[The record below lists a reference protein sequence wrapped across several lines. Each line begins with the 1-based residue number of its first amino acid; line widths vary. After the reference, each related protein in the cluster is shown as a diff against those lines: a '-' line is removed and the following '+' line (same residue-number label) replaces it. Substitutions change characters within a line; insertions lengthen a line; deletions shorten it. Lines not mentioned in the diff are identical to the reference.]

1 MNPFDILGS
10 LMNGRMGPSA
20 GRLERTFGNEGFGRP
35 GGMFGGGPGGMPRG
49 APGGGPGGMFGG
61 SPGGMPQGAPG
72 GGPGGMFG
80 GGGPGGMPGAIFD
93 MLGKMA
99 GSVLGGGAS
108 GTPGAPRSGSGG
120 GFSPADIL
128 STLGRT
134 IFGDSGGAGTRSA
147 GQGANTIFGAL
158 AAMALAMAKR
168 AMAGGQPG
176 AGESPS
182 VDIDDAT
189 AVIAGMRKPANVD
202 EEQQVHDIAKLTVRA
217 MINAAK
223 ADGRIDEQET
233 ERLVGAI
240 REDGVTDE
248 EQRFVMEE
256 LRKPMDTD
264 AIVRAVPNQQVAAQI
279 YTASLMAINVDT
291 DAEKRY
297 LQELAGKLGLNRQVA
312 AYLHQ
317 AVGVV

>member
-49 APGGGPGGMFGG
+49 APGSGPGGMFGG
-61 SPGGMPQGAPG
+61 GSPGGMPRGAP
-72 GGPGGMFG
+72 

-93 MLGKMA
+93 VLGKMA

-108 GTPGAPRSGSGG
+108 GTPGAPRTGSGG

-128 STLGRT
+128 SNLGRT
-134 IFGDSGGAGTRSA
+134 IFGDASGAGTRTA
-147 GQGANTIFGAL
+147 GQGANTLFGAL

-168 AMAGGQPG
+168 AMTGGQQS

-182 VDIDDAT
+182 FDIDDAT
-189 AVIAGMRKPANVD
+189 AVIAGMRKPASVD
-202 EEQQVHDIAKLTVRA
+202 EEQQVHDVAKLTVRA

-264 AIVRAVPNQQVAAQI
+264 AIVRAVPNPQVAAQI

-297 LQELAGKLGLNRQVA
+297 LQELADKLGLNQQVA

-317 AVGVV
+317 AVGLA